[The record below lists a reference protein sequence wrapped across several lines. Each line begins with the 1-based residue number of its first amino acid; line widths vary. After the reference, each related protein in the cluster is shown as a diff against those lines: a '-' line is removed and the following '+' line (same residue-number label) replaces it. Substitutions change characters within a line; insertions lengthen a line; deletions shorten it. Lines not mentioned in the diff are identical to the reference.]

1 MKLLLYSIALVL
13 LCAVFPAL
21 AEKPPQALL
30 REINRYPVAHNG
42 TCKRASD
49 TLDCMIFRNK
59 KDNLVYVVLFDDDL
73 EITHIIKAYSDM
85 TEELLF
91 CRSDQ
96 CT

>member
-1 MKLLLYSIALVL
+1 MKLLLYSIGLVL
-13 LCAVFPAL
+13 LCLSTL
-21 AEKPPQALL
+21 AFGGKPPQALL
-30 REINRYPVAHNG
+30 REINYYPVAHNG

-73 EITHIIKAYSDM
+73 EITHIIKAYNDM